1 MEARGNGKTSLKC
14 SEKTMVNQNSMSS
27 KNPSKVEKKDMIQIK
42 KAEIFFNSRTALQ
55 KTLKKQGNKQTNTQ
69 INKSTG
75 SRE

>member
-1 MEARGNGKTSLKC
+1 
-14 SEKTMVNQNSMSS
+14 MSS

-75 SRE
+75 SREWYQMETWIYMEAYEMCHIW